1 MTESGIVLDLVPMG
15 NCPQNLM
22 YIVDTSKI
30 KLRAKKGRKA
40 IMEKLGKAGDFE
52 DWQIISEFS
61 MEMKG
66 FNLRQHGGFFALANA

>member
-1 MTESGIVLDLVPMG
+1 MYLSEVGLEVEIVPMRKVPK
-15 NCPQNLM
+15 NIAFL
-22 YIVDTSKI
+22 IDTSKVR
-30 KLRAKKGRKA
+30 LRAKRGRKG

-66 FNLRQHGGFFALANA
+66 YNLHQHGLWTRLT